1 MRRRHDNRARVWRRV
16 VSISACVAVLSAG
29 FAYGQ
34 SRTDLNGVWKL
45 NTQLSTQPG
54 VASAGEREAAMRR
67 SPIGGSGAPL
77 GGNRG
82 PVSAGGGFTG
92 GTPEEVARIREGNRL
107 ALITYNTLTISLA
120 DRVVTIADESGRDRT
135 VTADNKTVK
144 SKAGALT
151 LETRAKWENAVLVVE
166 RKFEGGVKLTERY
179 IVTAAPRRLTIDA
192 KLESP
197 GDRART
203 FQRVYEP
210 AE

>member
-1 MRRRHDNRARVWRRV
+1 MRRRHEDRGRGWRPV
-16 VSISACVAVLSAG
+16 VPIAVCGALLSAG
-29 FAYGQ
+29 LAYGQ

-67 SPIGGSGAPL
+67 SPVGGSGAPL

-82 PVSAGGGFTG
+82 PVSAGSGYTG
-92 GTPEEVARIREGNRL
+92 GKPEEVAQIREGNRL
-107 ALITYNTLTISLA
+107 ALLTYSTLTISLA
-120 DRVVTIADESGRDRT
+120 DRVVTIADESGRTRT
-135 VTADNKTVK
+135 LATDNKPVK

-151 LETRAKWENAVLVVE
+151 LETRAKWANPVLVVE

-179 IVTAAPRRLTIDA
+179 IVTAAPRRLTIEA

-210 AE
+210 SE